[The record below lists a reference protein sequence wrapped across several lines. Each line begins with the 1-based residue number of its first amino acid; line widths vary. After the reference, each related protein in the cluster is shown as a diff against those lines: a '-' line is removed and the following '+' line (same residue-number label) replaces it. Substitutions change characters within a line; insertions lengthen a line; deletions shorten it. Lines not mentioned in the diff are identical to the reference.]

1 MIYLAVRQKIGGYA
15 GQQMQ
20 NVADRDALHIFQD
33 LAAFRAF
40 VDGKNFSGCPVM
52 VFDDTGEAAPVPVN
66 HTQS

>member
-1 MIYLAVRQKIGGYA
+1 
-15 GQQMQ
+15 MQ

-52 VFDDTGEAAPVPVN
+52 VFDDTGEAAPAPVN
-66 HTQS
+66 HVVG